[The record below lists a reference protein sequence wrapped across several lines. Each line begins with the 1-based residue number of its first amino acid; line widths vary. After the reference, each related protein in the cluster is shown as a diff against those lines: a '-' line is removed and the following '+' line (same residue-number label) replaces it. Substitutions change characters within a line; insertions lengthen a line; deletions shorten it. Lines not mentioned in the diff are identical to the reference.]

1 MLMLALYISL
11 ALGVSF
17 LCSLL
22 EATLLSL
29 TPTYLASLDSKR
41 PKLAKL
47 WRSFKED
54 IDKPLAAILSLN
66 TIAHTVGA
74 AGAGAQA
81 TKLFGEVYFGVIS
94 AVLTLLILIF
104 SEIIPKTLGARY
116 WQQLAPACGHI
127 LRWVQWSMYPLVVA
141 AKSLTGWLAPQSE
154 GPTLSRDDFR
164 SLATVG
170 HKEGVIDAGEANA
183 IDALLAFR
191 GLVVKDVMTPR
202 TVMASLQSDMTIAD
216 VLQGSPSIKFS
227 RIPIFEVNSDNIVG
241 FVRKDDIYKQAAEGQ
256 LDLPLVD
263 LKRELLTVLETKPLP
278 ELMQTMVSERVTMS
292 LIINE
297 YGDPLGIATMEDL
310 VETML
315 GMEIVDESDS
325 HIDMQQRA
333 RELWR
338 MRARAAGLELDADQN
353 KSPDISL

>member
-1 MLMLALYISL
+1 MVLLATYIGL

-29 TPTYLASLDSKR
+29 TPTYLASLEAKR
-41 PKLAKL
+41 PKLGAM
-47 WRSFKED
+47 WREFKAD

-66 TIAHTVGA
+66 TIAHTLGA

-81 TKLFGEVYFGVIS
+81 IQLFGELYFGVIS
-94 AVLTLLILIF
+94 AVLTLMILIF

-116 WQQLAPACGHI
+116 WQQLAPACGHL

-141 AKSLTGWLAPQSE
+141 AKSLTGWLAPRTE
-154 GPTLSRDDFR
+154 GPALSREDIHI
-164 SLATVG
+164 LASMG
-170 HKEGVIDAGEANA
+170 HQEGVIDADEARA
-183 IDALLAFR
+183 IEALLAFR

-202 TVMASLQSDMTIAD
+202 TVMATLPADMSVAD
-216 VLQGSPSIKFS
+216 VSPTDPALRFS
-227 RIPIFEVNSDNIVG
+227 RIPIFQDGSDDLIG
-241 FVRKDDIYKQAAEGQ
+241 FVRKDEMYVEAAVGRGETR
-256 LDLPLVD
+256 LA
-263 LKRELLTVLETKPLP
+263 ELRHDFLSVLENKPLP
-278 ELMQTMVSERVTMS
+278 DLMQKMVSERVSIS

-325 HIDMQQRA
+325 HIDMQERA
-333 RELWR
+333 RELWQI
-338 MRARAAGLELDADQN
+338 RAKASGLQLDPEEDQT
-353 KSPDISL
+353 KDPGE

>member
-1 MLMLALYISL
+1 
-11 ALGVSF
+11 
-17 LCSLL
+17 
-22 EATLLSL
+22 
-29 TPTYLASLDSKR
+29 
-41 PKLAKL
+41 
-47 WRSFKED
+47 
-54 IDKPLAAILSLN
+54 
-66 TIAHTVGA
+66 
-74 AGAGAQA
+74 
-81 TKLFGEVYFGVIS
+81 
-94 AVLTLLILIF
+94 
-104 SEIIPKTLGARY
+104 
-116 WQQLAPACGHI
+116 
-127 LRWVQWSMYPLVVA
+127 
-141 AKSLTGWLAPQSE
+141 
-154 GPTLSRDDFR
+154 
-164 SLATVG
+164 VG
-170 HKEGVIDAGEANA
+170 HKEGVIDAGEVNA

-202 TVMASLQSDMTIAD
+202 TIMASLQSDMTIAD

-256 LDLPLVD
+256 LDLSLVD
-263 LKRELLTVLETKPLP
+263 LKRELLTVLETKSLP

-338 MRARAAGLELDADQN
+338 VRARAAGLELDADQN
-353 KSPDISL
+353 KNPDISL

>member
-1 MLMLALYISL
+1 MVLLALYIGM

-29 TPTYLASLDSKR
+29 TPTYLAKLESQR
-41 PKLAKL
+41 PKLGNL
-47 WRSFKED
+47 WRNFKAD

-81 TKLFGEVYFGVIS
+81 TKLFGELYFGIIS

-116 WQQLAPACGHI
+116 WKQLAPACGYM
-127 LRWVQWSMYPLVVA
+127 LRWVQWAMHPFVVVS
-141 AKSLTGWLAPQSE
+141 KKLTGWLAPVTDDPSV
-154 GPTLSRDDFR
+154 SRDDLQM
-164 SLATVG
+164 LAKMG
-170 HKEGVIDAGEANA
+170 YQEGVIDADEAQA
-183 IDALLAFR
+183 MSALLACR
-191 GLVVKDVMTPR
+191 GLAVKDVMTPR
-202 TVMASLQSDMTIAD
+202 TVIASLPSDMTVGD
-216 VLQGSPSIKFS
+216 VSPTDPSLKFS
-227 RIPIFEVNSDNIVG
+227 RIPIFEKHDEDFVG
-241 FVRKDDIYKQAAEGQ
+241 FVRKDELFKEAAEGRRETT
-256 LDLPLVD
+256 LGEM
-263 LKRELLTVLETKPLP
+263 KREFVSVLEGKSLP
-278 ELMQTMVSERVTMS
+278 DLMQTMVNERVSIS
-292 LIINE
+292 LVVSE

-325 HIDMQQRA
+325 HIDMQERA
-333 RELWR
+333 RQLWR
-338 MRARAAGLELDADQN
+338 LRANTVGIKLEN
-353 KSPDISL
+353 KE